1 MYESQRNTKSN
12 LRLKNISNHQTL
24 DEVIKEPFGDDVV
37 EYIFYHI
44 SIYPLSSVLI
54 KSRVFSLVLDPRGFD
69 WTEEVSITKPRGS
82 AFYYTKQKSF
92 DSSN

>member
-1 MYESQRNTKSN
+1 MSN
-12 LRLKNISNHQTL
+12 RQTL
-24 DEVIKEPFGDDVV
+24 DKNIMEQCSNDVI

-44 SIYPLSSVLI
+44 SIYPLSSVLT

-69 WTEEVSITKPRGS
+69 WTEEVVITKPRGS
-82 AFYYTKQKSF
+82 AFYYTIQKSF